1 MARKTPSRLDKRR
14 EIEAAEA
21 LGETTTKKK
30 AVKKKAAGTKTAKK
44 RVRTKVKTVARKR
57 LVWGVYNG
65 NMKEEGRFPYF
76 ERAAAE
82 EKVEKLKLKSP
93 KKSFFIQPIKE
104 DIVDAPATDEEA
116 EVEEAKT

>member
-21 LGETTTKKK
+21 LGITTTKKK

>member
-1 MARKTPSRLDKRR
+1 MKTPVK
-14 EIEAAEA
+14 
-21 LGETTTKKK
+21 KKK

>member
-1 MARKTPSRLDKRR
+1 MARKTLSRLDKRR